1 MWGLLAW
8 LVLLAATVVLA
19 SVAFHFDVAQ
29 LPGAFQA
36 LSPTQQ
42 VAAILVALVAL
53 ALTASTL
60 WQSYHLTRQEREARA
75 VQGGILGAKKGAVL
89 AAASQ
94 KDFDAAVAH
103 LKTSDPEDVLSTVH
117 KQLAESEA
125 RLALQRGRN
134 EAVDMKERLEEVRR
148 RQQALREQIGEVA
161 EKRRAIEP
169 VFEELKDRQRQLA
182 RSTRSRP
189 TTTTTTSSMR

>member
-8 LVLLAATVVLA
+8 LLLLAATVVLA

-29 LPGAFQA
+29 APEAFQA
-36 LSPTQQ
+36 LSPAQQ
-42 VAAILVALVAL
+42 IAAILIALVAL

-60 WQSYHLTRQEREARA
+60 WQSWRLTREAQDARA
-75 VQGGILGAKKGAVL
+75 AHGGMSGAKKGVAL
-89 AAASQ
+89 AAVSQ

-103 LKTSDPEDVLSTVH
+103 LQTNDPEDVLSTVH

-134 EAVDMKERLEEVRR
+134 QAVDMKERLDEVRR